1 MAVKVYTVFDVC
13 YTGVNTSDMSKKI
26 TATQDNQLIEA
37 CYTLSLNEKRILL
50 LGIGRIDSRDWP
62 ALDRPLR
69 LSITAEEWSQFYPDA
84 TPWRAMKRAADT
96 LLTRYLTLHPKVGI
110 TQKIS
115 WFDNV
120 EYHEQEARMT
130 IEFGRMMQ
138 VRLMGMIEEF
148 TKIDLL
154 AVNQFKSVYSIRL
167 YELCNQFRSTGF
179 RLIAVDDFRFAMDCV
194 KKYPKIAMLKQR
206 VITPSVSEINEK
218 SDINISVTEVKRGR
232 KITHFEFTFKLKKN
246 GANEDRNEE
255 QLDLLALENV
265 KESDFIKKH
274 TDRSWAE

>member
-1 MAVKVYTVFDVC
+1 LAVKVYIVFDV
-13 YTGVNTSDMSKKI
+13 YNIGVNTSDMSKKI

-154 AVNQFKSVYSIRL
+154 AVNQLKSVYSIRL

-232 KITHFEFTFKLKKN
+232 KITHFEFTFRLKKN

>member
-1 MAVKVYTVFDVC
+1 M
-13 YTGVNTSDMSKKI
+13 
-26 TATQDNQLIEA
+26 
-37 CYTLSLNEKRILL
+37 
-50 LGIGRIDSRDWP
+50 
-62 ALDRPLR
+62 
-69 LSITAEEWSQFYPDA
+69 
-84 TPWRAMKRAADT
+84 
-96 LLTRYLTLHPKVGI
+96 
-110 TQKIS
+110 
-115 WFDNV
+115 
-120 EYHEQEARMT
+120 
-130 IEFGRMMQ
+130 
-138 VRLMGMIEEF
+138 
-148 TKIDLL
+148 
-154 AVNQFKSVYSIRL
+154 YSIRL

-232 KITHFEFTFKLKKN
+232 KITHFEFTFRLKKN